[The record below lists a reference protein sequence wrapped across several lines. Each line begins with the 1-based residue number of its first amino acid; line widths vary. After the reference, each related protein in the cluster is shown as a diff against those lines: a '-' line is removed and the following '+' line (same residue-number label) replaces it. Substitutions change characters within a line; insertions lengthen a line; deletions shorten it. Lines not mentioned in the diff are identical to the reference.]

1 MWMVSRKIHAGKWEK
16 SRYHGRLHR
25 EAGMRGKKKA
35 AQFAALAGMLL
46 TLYTTS
52 SFADDRVKTESG
64 MVEGVATA
72 SQGVRV
78 FRGIPFAAPP
88 VGVLRWKA
96 PQPVEPWKRV
106 RKAAEFGPRCKQAP
120 IYADMIFRDQAD
132 KPMSE
137 DCLYLNVWT
146 PAKSPK
152 DGLAVMV
159 WFYGGGFQAGSSSEP
174 RYDGENF
181 AKKGIIVV
189 SVNYRL
195 GVFGFLSHPE
205 LTKESRE
212 HASGNYG
219 LMDQIAGLRWVKK
232 NIAAFGGDPDK
243 VTIAGESAGSLS
255 VSALMASPLS
265 SGLIRGAI
273 GESGAFFGRP
283 PAGSAMQALSE
294 TEKTGTK
301 FAESIGAKNLAA
313 LREKTAEQLLA
324 AAQKDSSARFW
335 PSVDGYVLPKDV
347 ATIFAEGKQGH
358 APLLA
363 GWNAQEASWAVVY
376 AKEKP
381 TAQTFPE
388 QLRARFN
395 DRAAEVLKLY
405 SANNDEEARK
415 SAIDLASDLFIV
427 YITWEWLEQQNKT
440 GHATVYGYVFDR
452 TPPVSPG
459 RKVNGVSPK
468 ELGARHAC
476 EIEYV
481 FGALK
486 SQPNPWEPADF
497 KISDAMA
504 SYWANFTKTGDPNG
518 AGLARWPVYEGTD
531 PPMMHF
537 GEQIKAQPQ
546 EHRERYVFWSG
557 AAGQAVEGQ

>member
-1 MWMVSRKIHAGKWEK
+1 MRRK
-16 SRYHGRLHR
+16 R
-25 EAGMRGKKKA
+25 A
-35 AQFAALAGMLL
+35 ARFAALVGLL
-46 TLYTTS
+46 IVFRATIV
-52 SFADDRVKTESG
+52 FADDRVKTESG
-64 MVEGVATA
+64 VVEGVTTA
-72 SQGVRV
+72 SPGVRV

-88 VGVLRWKA
+88 IGKLRWKA
-96 PQPVEPWKRV
+96 PQPVRAWKGL
-106 RKAAEFGPRCKQAP
+106 RKAVEFGPRCMQAP
-120 IYADMIFRDQAD
+120 IYSDMIFRDRAD

-146 PAKSPK
+146 PAKSAK

-181 AKKGIIVV
+181 ATKGIIVV

-232 NIAAFGGDPDK
+232 NIAAFGGDPEK

-301 FAESIGAKNLAA
+301 FAESIGAKDLAA
-313 LREKTAEQLLA
+313 LRAKTAEEVLA
-324 AAQKDSSARFW
+324 AVQKDPSVRFW

-347 ATIFAEGKQGH
+347 ATIFAEGQQSH
-358 APLLA
+358 VPLLA

-381 TAQTFPE
+381 TMQTFPT
-388 QLRARFN
+388 QMRARFN
-395 DRAAEVLKLY
+395 DRAAEILKLY
-405 SANNDEEARK
+405 PASSDEEARK

-440 GHATVYGYVFDR
+440 GQAAVYGYVFDR
-452 TPPVSPG
+452 TPPVSPDM
-459 RKVNGVSPK
+459 KVNGVSPK

-486 SQPNPWEPADF
+486 SQPNPWEPVDF

-518 AGLARWPVYEGTD
+518 PGLAKWPVYGGAGSFS
-531 PPMMHF
+531 MMHF
-537 GEQIKAQPQ
+537 GEDIQAAPQ
-546 EHRERYVFWSG
+546 AHRERYEFWSG
-557 AAGQAVEGQ
+557 AAVNAAAR

>member
-1 MWMVSRKIHAGKWEK
+1 
-16 SRYHGRLHR
+16 
-25 EAGMRGKKKA
+25 MRGRKRA
-35 AQFAALAGMLL
+35 ARLTALAGMLA
-46 TLYTTS
+46 TLCTS
-52 SFADDRVKTESG
+52 SALADDRVKIESG
-64 MVEGVATA
+64 VVEGVAAA
-72 SQGVRV
+72 SPGVRV

-88 VGVLRWKA
+88 VGPLRWKA
-96 PQPVEPWKRV
+96 PQPVKAWKGV
-106 RKAAEFGPRCKQAP
+106 RKAGEFGPRCMQSP
-120 IYADMIFRDQAD
+120 VFSDMIFRDQPD

-146 PAKSPK
+146 PAKSAR

-181 AKKGIIVV
+181 ATKGIIVV

-195 GVFGFLSHPE
+195 GIFGFLSHPA

-255 VSALMASPLS
+255 VSALMASPLAK
-265 SGLIRGAI
+265 GLFRGAI

-301 FAESIGAKNLAA
+301 FAESIGAKDLAA
-313 LREKTAEQLLA
+313 LRTKTAEELLA
-324 AAQKDSSARFW
+324 GAQKDPSVRFW

-347 ATIFAEGKQGH
+347 ATIFAEGHQSH
-358 APLLA
+358 VPLLA
-363 GWNAQEASWAVVY
+363 GWNAEEASWAVVY

-381 TAQTFPE
+381 TAQAFPE
-388 QLRARFN
+388 QLRTRFN

-405 SANNDEEARK
+405 PATSDEEARK
-415 SAIDLASDLFIV
+415 SAIDLASDLFIT
-427 YITWEWLEQQNKT
+427 YITWEWLEMQNKT
-440 GHATVYGYVFDR
+440 GQAAVYGYVFDR
-452 TPPVSPG
+452 TPPVAPDTM
-459 RKVNGVSPK
+459 VNGVSPRK
-468 ELGARHAC
+468 LGARHAC

-497 KISDAMA
+497 KISDSMA
-504 SYWANFTKTGDPNG
+504 SYWANFTKAGDPNG
-518 AGLARWPVYEGTD
+518 PGLAKWPVYDGAD
-531 PPMMHF
+531 NFSMMHF
-537 GEQIKAQPQ
+537 AEEIQAAPQ
-546 EHRERYVFWSG
+546 AHRDRYEFWSG
-557 AAGQAVEGQ
+557 AADKAAAH

>member
-1 MWMVSRKIHAGKWEK
+1 
-16 SRYHGRLHR
+16 
-25 EAGMRGKKKA
+25 MRGSNVA
-35 AQFAALAGMLL
+35 ARFATLMGVLVALCASRALA
-46 TLYTTS
+46 
-52 SFADDRVKTESG
+52 DDQVKTQSG
-64 MVEGVATA
+64 VVEGVAA
-72 SQGVRV
+72 SSPGVRV
-78 FRGIPFAAPP
+78 FRGIPFAVPP
-88 VGVLRWKA
+88 VGALRWKA
-96 PQPVEPWKRV
+96 PQPVKPWKGV
-106 RKAAEFGPRCKQAP
+106 RKATEFGPRCMQAP
-120 IYADMIFRDQAD
+120 IYSDMIFRDRAGM
-132 KPMSE
+132 PMSE

-146 PAKSPK
+146 PAKSAK

-181 AKKGIIVV
+181 AAKGIIVV

-195 GVFGFLSHPE
+195 GIFGFLSHPE

-212 HASGNYG
+212 HASGDYG

-232 NIAAFGGDPDK
+232 NIAAFGGDPEK

-265 SGLIRGAI
+265 KGLIRGAI
-273 GESGAFFGRP
+273 GESGAFFGHP
-283 PAGSAMQALSE
+283 PAGSAMQPLSE

-301 FAESIGAKNLAA
+301 FAESIGAKDLSA
-313 LREKTAEQLLA
+313 LRAKNAEDLLA
-324 AAQKDSSARFW
+324 ASQKDPSARFW
-335 PSVDGYVLPKDV
+335 PSVDGYVLPQDV
-347 ATIFAEGKQGH
+347 AAIFAEGKQSH
-358 APLLA
+358 VPLLA

-388 QLRARFN
+388 QMHARFN

-405 SANNDEEARK
+405 PASSDEEARK
-415 SAIDLASDLFIV
+415 SAIALASDLFIV

-440 GHATVYGYVFDR
+440 GQATVYGYVFDR
-452 TPPVSPG
+452 TPPVSPDM
-459 RKVNGVSPK
+459 KVNGVSPK

-486 SQPNPWEPADF
+486 SQPNPWEPLDF

-518 AGLARWPVYEGTD
+518 PGLAKWPAYDGAGHFE
-531 PPMMHF
+531 MMHF
-537 GEQIKAQPQ
+537 GEEIQAAPQ
-546 EHRERYVFWSG
+546 EHRDRYEFWSG
-557 AAGQAVEGQ
+557 AAADKAAAH

>member
-1 MWMVSRKIHAGKWEK
+1 
-16 SRYHGRLHR
+16 
-25 EAGMRGKKKA
+25 MRGKKPA
-35 AQFAALAGMLL
+35 AGFAALVGMLG
-46 TLYTTS
+46 TLSATRAL
-52 SFADDRVKTESG
+52 ADDRVKTESG
-64 MVEGVATA
+64 VLEGVAAA
-72 SQGVRV
+72 SPGVRV

-88 VGVLRWKA
+88 VGALRWKA
-96 PQPVEPWKRV
+96 PQPVKPWEGI
-106 RKAAEFGPRCKQAP
+106 RKAAEFGPRCMQAP
-120 IYADMIFRDQAD
+120 IYSDMIFRDRAD

-146 PAKSPK
+146 HAKSAK

-181 AKKGIIVV
+181 ATKGIIVV

-232 NIAAFGGDPDK
+232 NIAAFGGDPDR

-273 GESGAFFGRP
+273 GESGAFFGHP
-283 PAGSAMQALSE
+283 PAGSAMQPLSE

-301 FAESIGAKNLAA
+301 FAESIGTKDLAA
-313 LREKTAEQLLA
+313 LRAKTAEELLA
-324 AAQKDSSARFW
+324 AAQKDPSVRFW

-347 ATIFAEGKQGH
+347 ATIFAQGKQSH
-358 APLLA
+358 VPLLA

-388 QLRARFN
+388 QMHARFN
-395 DRAAEVLKLY
+395 NRAAEVLKLY
-405 SANNDEEARK
+405 PAISDEEARK
-415 SAIDLASDLFIV
+415 SGIDLASDLFIV
-427 YITWEWLEQQNKT
+427 YITWEWLEMQNKT
-440 GHATVYGYVFDR
+440 GYAPVYGYVFDR
-452 TPPVSPG
+452 TPPVSPDM
-459 RKVNGVSPK
+459 KVNGVSPK

-486 SQPNPWEPADF
+486 SQPNPWEPVDF
-497 KISDAMA
+497 RISDAMA
-504 SYWANFTKTGDPNG
+504 SYWANFTKTGDPTG
-518 AGLARWPVYEGTD
+518 PGLAKWPVYGGPE
-531 PPMMHF
+531 PSMMHF
-537 GEQIKAQPQ
+537 GEEIHTAPQ
-546 EHRERYVFWSG
+546 EHRERYEFWSG
-557 AAGQAVEGQ
+557 RADKAGSH

>member
-1 MWMVSRKIHAGKWEK
+1 M
-16 SRYHGRLHR
+16 
-25 EAGMRGKKKA
+25 
-35 AQFAALAGMLL
+35 
-46 TLYTTS
+46 
-52 SFADDRVKTESG
+52 KTESG
-64 MVEGVATA
+64 VVEGVAA
-72 SQGVRV
+72 VSPGVRV

-88 VGVLRWKA
+88 IGKLRWKA
-96 PQPVEPWKRV
+96 PQPVKHWKGV
-106 RKAAEFGPRCKQAP
+106 RKAAEFGPRCMQAP
-120 IYADMIFRDQAD
+120 IYPDMIFRDLTE

-146 PAKSPK
+146 PAKSAR

-181 AKKGIIVV
+181 ATKGIIVV

-195 GVFGFLSHPE
+195 GVFGFLTYPG
-205 LTKESRE
+205 LTKESHE

-255 VSALMASPLS
+255 VSALMASPLA
-265 SGLIRGAI
+265 SGLFRGAI

-283 PAGSAMQALSE
+283 PAGSAMQALGE

-301 FAESIGAKNLAA
+301 FAESLGAKDLGA
-313 LREKTAEQLLA
+313 LRAKTAEELLA
-324 AAQKDSSARFW
+324 AAQKDPSARFW
-335 PSVDGYVLPKDV
+335 PSVDGYALPNDV
-347 ATIFAEGKQGH
+347 ATIFAGGKQSH
-358 APLLA
+358 VPLLA

-388 QLRARFN
+388 QMHKRFN

-405 SANNDEEARK
+405 PASTDEEARK
-415 SAIDLASDLFIV
+415 SAIDLASDLFIT

-440 GHATVYGYVFDR
+440 GQAPVYGYVFDR
-452 TPPVSPG
+452 TPPAAPDA
-459 RKVNGVSPK
+459 KVNGVSPM

-486 SQPNPWEPADF
+486 SQPNPWEPVDL

-518 AGLARWPVYEGTD
+518 QGLAKWPVYEGAD

-537 GEQIKAQPQ
+537 GEEIQAAAPQ
-546 EHRERYVFWSG
+546 AHRERYEFWSG
-557 AAGQAVEGQ
+557 TPDKAAGH

>member
-1 MWMVSRKIHAGKWEK
+1 
-16 SRYHGRLHR
+16 
-25 EAGMRGKKKA
+25 MRRIKVA
-35 AQFAALAGMLL
+35 ARFAALAGVLA
-46 TLYTTS
+46 TLCATGVIGE
-52 SFADDRVKTESG
+52 DLVKTESG
-64 MVEGVATA
+64 VVEGVATA
-72 SQGVRV
+72 SPGVRV

-88 VGVLRWKA
+88 VGALRWKA
-96 PQPVEPWKRV
+96 PKPVAPWKGV
-106 RKAAEFGPRCKQAP
+106 RKVAEFGPRCMQAP
-120 IYADMIFRDQAD
+120 IYSDMIFRDKAD

-146 PAKSPK
+146 PAKSAN

-181 AKKGIIVV
+181 AKQGIIVV

-219 LMDQIAGLRWVKK
+219 LMDQIAGLRWIKK

-243 VTIAGESAGSLS
+243 ITIAGESAGALS

-301 FAESIGAKNLAA
+301 FAESIGARDLAG
-313 LREKTAEQLLA
+313 LRAKTAEELLA
-324 AAQKDSSARFW
+324 AAQKDPSVRFW
-335 PSVDGYVLPKDV
+335 PSVDGDVLPKDV
-347 ATIFAEGKQGH
+347 ATMFAEGRQSH
-358 APLLA
+358 VPLLA

-381 TAQTFPE
+381 TAQTFLE
-388 QLRARFN
+388 EMHERFN
-395 DRAAEVLKLY
+395 DRAAEILKLY

-415 SAIDLASDLFIV
+415 SAIALASDLFIV

-440 GHATVYGYVFDR
+440 GHAAVYGYVFDR
-452 TPPVSPG
+452 TPPVSPDM
-459 RKVNGVSPK
+459 RVNGVSPK

-486 SQPNPWEPADF
+486 SQPNPWEPVDV

-518 AGLARWPVYEGTD
+518 TGLPKWPVYEGAD

-537 GEQIKAQPQ
+537 GEEIKAEAQ

-557 AAGQAVEGQ
+557 AAGKATAGH

>member
-1 MWMVSRKIHAGKWEK
+1 
-16 SRYHGRLHR
+16 
-25 EAGMRGKKKA
+25 MRGRKSA
-35 AQFAALAGMLL
+35 AGFVALLGMLV
-46 TLYTTS
+46 TLGTTS
-52 SFADDRVKTESG
+52 AFADKRVKMESG
-64 MVEGVATA
+64 VVEGVAA
-72 SQGVRV
+72 GSPGIRI

-88 VGVLRWKA
+88 VGALRWKA
-96 PQPVEPWKRV
+96 PQPVTPWKGV
-106 RKAAEFGPRCKQAP
+106 RKAAEFGPRCMQAR
-120 IYADMIFRDQAD
+120 IYPDMIFRDRAD
-132 KPMSE
+132 QPMSE

-146 PAKSPK
+146 PAKSDK

-181 AKKGIIVV
+181 ATKGIIVV

-205 LTKESRE
+205 LTKELRE

-219 LMDQIAGLRWVKK
+219 LMDQIAVLHWVKK

-255 VSALMASPLS
+255 VSALMASPLAR
-265 SGLIRGAI
+265 GLFRGAI
-273 GESGAFFGRP
+273 GESGAFFGHP

-301 FAESIGAKNLAA
+301 FAESIEAKNLAA
-313 LREKTAEQLLA
+313 LREKSAEELLA
-324 AAQKDSSARFW
+324 AAQKDPSVRFW

-347 ATIFAEGKQGH
+347 ATIFAEGKQSH
-358 APLLA
+358 VPLLA

-376 AKEKP
+376 AKDKP
-381 TAQTFPE
+381 TAQSFPE
-388 QLRARFN
+388 QIRARFN
-395 DRAAEVLKLY
+395 DRAADVFKLY
-405 SANNDEEARK
+405 PASSDEEARK

-440 GHATVYGYVFDR
+440 GQALVYGYVFER
-452 TPPVSPG
+452 TPPVAPDT
-459 RKVNGVSPK
+459 KENGVSPK

-486 SQPNPWEPADF
+486 SQPNPWELADF

-518 AGLARWPVYEGTD
+518 AGLAKWPIYGGGQD
-531 PPMMHF
+531 PSMMHF
-537 GEQIKAQPQ
+537 GEEIQAAPQ
-546 EHRERYVFWSG
+546 AHRDRYEFWSG
-557 AAGQAVEGQ
+557 ATGKTAAH

>member
-1 MWMVSRKIHAGKWEK
+1 
-16 SRYHGRLHR
+16 
-25 EAGMRGKKKA
+25 MRRNRGVLR
-35 AQFAALAGMLL
+35 AALLAGLL
-46 TLYTTS
+46 AGG
-52 SFADDRVKTESG
+52 FADRAAAADQVRTESG
-64 MVEGVATA
+64 MVEGTTTATP
-72 SQGVRV
+72 GVRV

-88 VGVLRWKA
+88 IGKRRWKA
-96 PQPVEPWKRV
+96 PQPVKHWSGV
-106 RKAAEFGPRCKQAP
+106 RKATEFGPRCMQAR
-120 IYADMIFRDQAD
+120 IYPDMIFRDRSD

-146 PAKSPK
+146 PAKPAQER
-152 DGLAVMV
+152 LAVMV

-181 AKKGIIVV
+181 ARKGIIVV

-195 GVFGFLSHPE
+195 GVFGFFSYPE
-205 LTKESRE
+205 LSKESGV

-232 NIAAFGGDPDK
+232 NIAAFGGDPEK

-255 VSALMASPLS
+255 VSALMASPLAR
-265 SGLIRGAI
+265 GLFQGAM

-283 PAGSAMQALSE
+283 PAGMAMPTRSE
-294 TEKTGTK
+294 TEQTGEK
-301 FAESIGAKNLAA
+301 FAQSLGAKDLAELHA
-313 LREKTAEQLLA
+313 KSAEELLS
-324 AAQKDSSARFW
+324 AAQKDESARFW
-335 PSVDGYVLPKDV
+335 PSVDGYVLPEDV
-347 ATIFAEGKQGH
+347 ATIFAEGKQSH
-358 APLLA
+358 VPLLA
-363 GWNAQEASWAVVY
+363 GWNAEEASWAVVY

-388 QLRARFN
+388 QIRTRFK

-405 SANNDEEARK
+405 PAGTEEEARE

-427 YITWEWLEQQNKT
+427 YITWEWLEMQNKT
-440 GHATVYGYVFDR
+440 GHAAVYGYVFER
-452 TPPVSPG
+452 TPPVSPDM
-459 RKVNGVSPK
+459 KVNEISPK

-486 SQPNPWEPADF
+486 SQPNPWEPVDF
-497 KISDAMA
+497 QISEAMA

-518 AGLARWPVYEGTD
+518 PGLAKWPVYDGGD
-531 PPMMHF
+531 RPMMRF
-537 GEQIKAQPQ
+537 GEKIQAAAQV
-546 EHRERYVFWSG
+546 HRERYEFWSSPAG
-557 AAGQAVEGQ
+557 ESAAH

>member
-1 MWMVSRKIHAGKWEK
+1 
-16 SRYHGRLHR
+16 
-25 EAGMRGKKKA
+25 MRGRRKA
-35 AQFAALAGMLL
+35 ARSAAFAAMLA
-46 TLYTTS
+46 TLCAARG
-52 SFADDRVKTESG
+52 FADDQVKTESG
-64 MVEGVATA
+64 IVEGVAAT
-72 SQGVRV
+72 SPGVRV

-88 VGVLRWKA
+88 IAKLRWKA
-96 PQPVEPWKRV
+96 PQPAKPWKGV
-106 RKAAEFGPRCKQAP
+106 FKAAEFGPRCMQAP
-120 IYADMIFRDQAD
+120 IYPDMIFRDRAE

-146 PAKSPK
+146 PAKSAQ

-181 AKKGIIVV
+181 ATKRIIVV

-195 GVFGFLSHPE
+195 GVFGFLSLPA
-205 LTKESRE
+205 LTKESPD

-219 LMDQIAGLRWVKK
+219 LMDQVAGLRWVKK
-232 NIAAFGGDPDK
+232 NIAAFGGDPDR

-265 SGLIRGAI
+265 SGMIRGAI
-273 GESGAFFGRP
+273 GESGAFFGHP

-301 FAESIGAKNLAA
+301 FAETIGAKDLAA
-313 LREKTAEQLLA
+313 LRAKTAEELLA
-324 AAQKDSSARFW
+324 TAQKDPSARFW
-335 PSVDGYVLPKDV
+335 PSVDGYVLPQDV
-347 ATIFAEGKQGH
+347 ATIFSEGKQSH
-358 APLLA
+358 VPLLA

-388 QLRARFN
+388 QLHARFN
-395 DRAAEVLKLY
+395 DRATEIFKLY
-405 SANNDEEARK
+405 PANNDEEARK
-415 SAIDLASDLFIV
+415 SAIALASDLFIV
-427 YITWEWLEQQNKT
+427 YITWEWLEMQNKT
-440 GHATVYGYVFDR
+440 GQAAVYGYVFDR
-452 TPPVSPG
+452 TPPAAPDV
-459 RKVNGVSPK
+459 KENGVSPM

-486 SQPNPWEPADF
+486 SQPNPWEPVDF
-497 KISDAMA
+497 KISDAMS

-518 AGLARWPVYEGTD
+518 PGLAKWPAYDGGQD

-537 GEQIKAQPQ
+537 GEEIQAAPQ
-546 EHRERYVFWSG
+546 AHRARYEFWSG
-557 AAGQAVEGQ
+557 AAEKAAAH

>member
-1 MWMVSRKIHAGKWEK
+1 MSGRKRAAG
-16 SRYHGRLHR
+16 
-25 EAGMRGKKKA
+25 
-35 AQFAALAGMLL
+35 FAALTGMMAVLCA
-46 TLYTTS
+46 TS
-52 SFADDRVKTESG
+52 ALGDDRVKTESG
-64 MVEGVATA
+64 VVEGVAAA
-72 SQGVRV
+72 SPGIRV

-88 VGVLRWKA
+88 VGGLRWKA
-96 PQPVEPWKRV
+96 PQPVKPWKDV
-106 RKAAEFGPRCKQAP
+106 RKSTEFGPRCMQAP
-120 IYADMIFRDQAD
+120 IYSDMIFRDRAD
-132 KPMSE
+132 KPISE

-146 PAKSPK
+146 PARSAN

-195 GVFGFLSHPE
+195 GVFGFLSYPE
-205 LTKESRE
+205 LTKESSE

-219 LMDQIAGLRWVKK
+219 LMDQIAGLLWVKK

-265 SGLIRGAI
+265 RGLIRGAI

-283 PAGSAMQALSE
+283 PAGSAMQVLSE

-301 FAESIGAKNLAA
+301 FAGTLGAKDLAA
-313 LREKTAEQLLA
+313 LRVKTAEELLA
-324 AAQKDSSARFW
+324 AAQKDPSVRFW

-347 ATIFAEGKQGH
+347 ATVFAEGKQSH
-358 APLLA
+358 VPLLA

-381 TAQTFPE
+381 TALTFPE
-388 QLRARFN
+388 QVHARFN
-395 DRAAEVLKLY
+395 DRAAEILKLY
-405 SANNDEEARK
+405 PASTDEEAHK

-427 YITWEWLEQQNKT
+427 YITWEWLEMQNKT
-440 GHATVYGYVFDR
+440 GQAAVYGYVFDR
-452 TPPVSPG
+452 TPPVSPDM
-459 RKVNGVSPK
+459 KDNGVSPK
-468 ELGARHAC
+468 QLGARHAC

-486 SQPNPWEPADF
+486 SQPNPWEAVDF

-504 SYWANFTKTGDPNG
+504 SYWTNFTKTGDPNG
-518 AGLARWPVYEGTD
+518 PGMAKWSVYDGARGFS
-531 PPMMHF
+531 MMHF
-537 GEQIKAQPQ
+537 GEEIQAAPQ
-546 EHRERYVFWSG
+546 AHRERYEFWGG
-557 AAGQAVEGQ
+557 AADKAAAH

>member
-1 MWMVSRKIHAGKWEK
+1 
-16 SRYHGRLHR
+16 
-25 EAGMRGKKKA
+25 MRRAKGVCNS
-35 AQFAALAGMLL
+35 AALAAMLMFL
-46 TLYTTS
+46 FAS
-52 SFADDRVKTESG
+52 SALADDQVKTESG
-64 MVEGVATA
+64 IVEGAMA
-72 SQGVRV
+72 APGIRV

-88 VGVLRWKA
+88 IGPLRWRA
-96 PQPVEPWKRV
+96 PQPVKRWKGV
-106 RKAAEFGPRCKQAP
+106 RKATEFGPRCMQAP
-120 IYADMIFRDQAD
+120 IFPDMIFRDRAD

-146 PAKSPK
+146 PAKSAQER
-152 DGLAVMV
+152 LAVMV

-181 AKKGIIVV
+181 ATKGIIVV

-205 LTKESRE
+205 LTKESAVN
-212 HASGNYG
+212 ASGNYG

-232 NIAAFGGDPDK
+232 NIAAFRGDPQK

-255 VSALMASPLS
+255 VSALMASPLAK
-265 SGLIRGAI
+265 GLFQGAI

-301 FAESIGAKNLAA
+301 FAESLGAKDLAA
-313 LREKTAEQLLA
+313 LRAKNADELLS
-324 AAQKDSSARFW
+324 AAQKDPSARFW
-335 PSVDGYVLPKDV
+335 PNVDGYVLPKDV
-347 ATIFAEGKQGH
+347 ATIFAEGKQSH
-358 APLLA
+358 VPLLA

-381 TAQTFPE
+381 TAQSFPE
-388 QLRARFN
+388 QQRARFG

-405 SANNDEEARK
+405 PAGTDEEARK

-427 YITWEWLEQQNKT
+427 YITWEWLEMQNKT
-440 GHATVYGYVFDR
+440 GQAAVYGYVFDR
-452 TPPVSPG
+452 TPPVAPDT
-459 RKVNGVSPK
+459 RVNGVSPK

-486 SQPNPWEPADF
+486 SQPNPWEPVDF

-504 SYWANFTKTGDPNG
+504 SYWANFTKAADPNG
-518 AGLARWPVYEGTD
+518 PGLAKWPVYDGGQD
-531 PPMMHF
+531 PLMMYF
-537 GEQIKAQPQ
+537 GEEIQAAQQ
-546 EHRERYVFWSG
+546 AHRERYEFWTG
-557 AAGQAVEGQ
+557 AARQTAAH